1 MYHTDPTYLCFYL
14 LNDHHQFIR
23 TRLLQNVTDI
33 PKYVYN
39 NFTVK
44 ATLKNIY
51 YTSEYDGKIYVYM
64 YRQDIGLPVAVAKM

>member
-14 LNDHHQFIR
+14 LNDNQFIQ

-44 ATLKNIY
+44 VTLKNIY
-51 YTSEYDGKIYVYM
+51 YTSEYDGKINVYM
-64 YRQDIGLPVAVAKM
+64 YRQDIPVAVAKM